1 MGIDYYSC
9 DECGK
14 AFPDVCGYAV
24 CTDCGNHL
32 CSTCMDQYGVCGE
45 MCSIESLEKVEEE
58 FKEEY
63 DLCPFC
69 SDEIVT
75 TEKLLD
81 FAIEKLGTTLKK
93 LTKEYENG
101 V

>member
-1 MGIDYYSC
+1 
-9 DECGK
+9 
-14 AFPDVCGYAV
+14 
-24 CTDCGNHL
+24 
-32 CSTCMDQYGVCGE
+32 MDGYGVSGE
-45 MCSIESLEKVEEE
+45 MCSQESFDAVEE
-58 FKEEY
+58 KYKDEY

-101 V
+101 IWSKSFSR

>member
-14 AFPDVCGYAV
+14 AFPDVCSYSS
-24 CTDCGNHL
+24 CEDCGNHL
-32 CSTCMDQYGVCGE
+32 CGTCKDQYGVGHSL
-45 MCSIESLEKVEEE
+45 MSQESWDASEYQD
-58 FKEEY
+58 EY
-63 DLCPFC
+63 DICPFC

-81 FAIEKLGTTLKK
+81 FAIEKLGTTLEK
-93 LTKEYENG
+93 LTEEYENG
-101 V
+101 I

>member
-14 AFPDVCGYAV
+14 AFPDVCSYSS
-24 CTDCGNHL
+24 CEDCGSHL
-32 CSTCMDQYGVCGE
+32 CGSCGDQYGVGHSL
-45 MCSIESLEKVEEE
+45 MSAESLEKVEEE

-69 SDEIVT
+69 PDEIIT
-75 TEKLLD
+75 TEKLLM

-101 V
+101 I

>member
-1 MGIDYYSC
+1 
-9 DECGK
+9 
-14 AFPDVCGYAV
+14 
-24 CTDCGNHL
+24 
-32 CSTCMDQYGVCGE
+32 MDQYGVCGE

>member
-1 MGIDYYSC
+1 
-9 DECGK
+9 
-14 AFPDVCGYAV
+14 
-24 CTDCGNHL
+24 
-32 CSTCMDQYGVCGE
+32 MDQYGVCGE

-93 LTKEYENG
+93 LTKEYEET
-101 V
+101 